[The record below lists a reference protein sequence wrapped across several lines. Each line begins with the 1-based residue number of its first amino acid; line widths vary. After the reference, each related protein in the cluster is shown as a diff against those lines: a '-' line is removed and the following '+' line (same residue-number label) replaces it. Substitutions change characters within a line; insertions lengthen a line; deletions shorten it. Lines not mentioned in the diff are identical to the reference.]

1 MRSDLTP
8 WERGQALL
16 LLGALCRAGSV
27 RRAARSLGL
36 NKNTAAR
43 KVEHYQVLDEF
54 ETYTDTGGRTRI
66 LRPIPGSPDPST
78 GVYCPHCGAWCPHLL
93 PPI

>member
-1 MRSDLTP
+1 MRDDLTP

-54 ETYTDTGGRTRI
+54 ETYRDSAGRVHI
-66 LRPIPGSPDPST
+66 LQLRPGTSDPST
-78 GVYCPHCGAWCPHLL
+78 GVICPHCGAWCPHLL